1 MDTKTMLTERAGER
15 MAQTINAGF
24 DLPILGIDILALR
37 SESKGFKI
45 FAGVIT
51 ALTFIDKIRIIFV
64 CLNGRNQCLELLD
77 DDEVKKDTSLKSVFS
92 KMGSN
97 LKYQFTGRV

>member
-45 FAGVIT
+45 FAGVLT
-51 ALTFIDKIRIIFV
+51 ALTLIDKIRIIFV
-64 CLNGRNQCLELLD
+64 CLNARKQCLELIVD
-77 DDEVKKDTSLKSVFS
+77 DDDVKEDTSLKSVFS
-92 KMGSN
+92 KFGN
-97 LKYQFTGRV
+97 LKYQFTGRA

>member
-51 ALTFIDKIRIIFV
+51 ALTLIDKIRIMIV
-64 CLNGRNQCLELLD
+64 CLNARKQCLELID
-77 DDEVKKDTSLKSVFS
+77 DDDVKKDTSIKSVFS
-92 KMGSN
+92 KFGN
-97 LKYQFTGRV
+97 LKYQFTGRA